1 MDCVGRVEVNFHNK
15 IIIGQLESAFDLA
28 TSTTFLF
35 LFLMVATST
44 TSELV
49 KNLGNFYSVGWVW
62 TSMCVTMS
70 L

>member
-1 MDCVGRVEVNFHNK
+1 MDFVGRVEVNFHNK

-28 TSTTFLF
+28 TSTTF
-35 LFLMVATST
+35 FLMVATST

-49 KNLGNFYSVGWVW
+49 KNLGNSYSVGWVW
-62 TSMCVTMS
+62 TSMRVTMS